1 MRKLVM
7 VFTLFLV
14 VAAIGVAQDTTPV
27 VIPTWDDIEAGVWT
41 NIPGPEGTIC
51 SNGTPYSFFA
61 RPASEPSDKLLI
73 HFQGGGACWMQGN
86 CDLTANP
93 TYDPFVDES
102 DDPTNGSGIFDFT
115 NPANP
120 FADYNMVLAPYCTG
134 DVHVGDSQ
142 TTYEGGESEVTINH
156 NGYDNAAAVL
166 GWVFANVPTAS
177 DVFVTGCSAGAI
189 PSPFYVWWVAEN
201 YGDARIVQLGDA
213 AGAYRNVTGVLTDVM
228 GSWGTF
234 EVLGELYSDVSDAD
248 MTFEQFYIKMG
259 NLFPEVQF
267 AQYNAAY
274 DQVQTGF
281 VVLAGL
287 GEPNL
292 PQLLADNL
300 ADIKAGLE
308 QDNFHSFTAGGSGH
322 CVTVTP
328 ELYTIA
334 SNGVPLIDWVT
345 ALASGEPVDD
355 VVCEDCTEPEV
366 VGADE

>member
-1 MRKLVM
+1 MRKIVAVL
-7 VFTLFLV
+7 TLMLV
-14 VAAIGVAQDTTPV
+14 VVAVGIAQDAEPV
-27 VIPTWDDIEAGVWT
+27 EIPAWDELEAGVWT

-73 HFQGGGACWMQGN
+73 HFQGGGACWMHGN
-86 CDLTANP
+86 CDLTADP

-102 DDPTNGSGIFDFT
+102 DDPTSGGGIFDFT

-120 FADYNMVLAPYCTG
+120 FADYNMVVAPYCTA
-134 DVHVGDSQ
+134 DVHIGNSQ
-142 TTYEGGESEVTINH
+142 TTYEGEDAEVTINH
-156 NGYDNAAAVL
+156 NGYNNAAAVL
-166 GWVFANVPTAS
+166 GWIFANIPTAS

-213 AGAYRNVTGVLTDVM
+213 AGGYRNVTGTLTEVM
-228 GSWGTF
+228 RSWGTF
-234 EVLGELYSDVSDAD
+234 DILGEPFSDIAEED
-248 MTFEQFYIKMG
+248 MTFEQFYITMG

-345 ALASGEPVDD
+345 ALANGEPVDD
-355 VVCEDCTEPEV
+355 VTCEDCTEAEFV
-366 VGADE
+366 EGSE